1 MDDIDIFV
9 YNVAE
14 QLNRIEEKID
24 NRLSKGWLS
33 VPDVIK
39 ITGLSRSSINRA
51 IRLQQLESV
60 KNGGRRMTK
69 QAWVDKWLGG

>member
-24 NRLSKGWLS
+24 NRLSKVWLS

-60 KNGGRRMTK
+60 KNSGRRMMK